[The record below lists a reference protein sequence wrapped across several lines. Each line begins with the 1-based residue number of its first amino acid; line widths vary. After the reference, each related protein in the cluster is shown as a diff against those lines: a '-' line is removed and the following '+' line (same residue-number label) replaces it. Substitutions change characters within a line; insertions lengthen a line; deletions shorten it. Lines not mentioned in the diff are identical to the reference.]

1 MTFRNSLSFKGSN
14 ATQLLRDQH
23 AVTVDVS
30 EGFLE
35 NSRDID
41 EFLSHVD
48 YTIKVHFVLE
58 DNILNPAFRPYL
70 RQYME
75 FEEPIRIIT
84 GEHISVRNLY
94 SGINKP
100 ITFEGGESIH
110 LTQEE
115 IIGKGGHIAKI
126 LLQHV
131 YKEENGLF
139 GLIEQYLPQ
148 PKKDEV
154 ARELSARFVELD
166 SAYKSDVNHKH

>member
-1 MTFRNSLSFKGSN
+1 MKYRNSLSFKGSN

-23 AVTVDVS
+23 VVTVEIS

-35 NSRDID
+35 NSKDIS
-41 EFLSHVD
+41 EFLGHVD

-58 DNILNPAFRPYL
+58 DSILNPVFRPYL

-84 GEHISVRNLY
+84 GEHVSVRNLY
-94 SGINKP
+94 SGLKRP
-100 ITFEGGESIH
+100 ITFEGDENMDP
-110 LTQEE
+110 TQEE
-115 IIGKGGHIAKI
+115 IIGKGGQIAKI

-139 GLIEQYLPQ
+139 GLIEQYMPQ
-148 PKKDEV
+148 DKKDDV
-154 ARELSARFVELD
+154 ARELSSKLVELD
-166 SAYKSDVNHKH
+166 SAYNSGTNHQP

>member
-1 MTFRNSLSFKGSN
+1 MTYRDSLSFRGSN
-14 ATQLLRDQH
+14 ATQPLRDQH
-23 AVTVDVS
+23 AVTVEVS

-35 NSRDID
+35 NSRDIG
-41 EFLSHVD
+41 EFISHVD
-48 YTIKVHFVLE
+48 YTIRVHFVLE
-58 DNILNPAFRPYL
+58 DTILIPVFRPYL

-84 GEHISVRNLY
+84 GEHVSVRTLY
-94 SGINKP
+94 SGLKRP
-100 ITFEGGESIH
+100 ITFEGDERIP

-115 IIGKGGHIAKI
+115 VIGKGGQIAKI

-154 ARELSARFVELD
+154 ARELSAKLVALD
-166 SAYKSDVNHKH
+166 SDYRSSVSRKH